1 MLKVKLVHIYTKYNE
16 KLEKGVEGYAYE
28 TPEEQKARK
37 VDDDF
42 VRVKFEGITE
52 VDVLWNGL
60 EIIDEGYLK
69 EREAIKQAYFEQLK
83 TAKNVTHTLGPKGG
97 FRSLELD
104 FEDNGVEV
112 HKVIEDKIL
121 GEEFLEYL
129 NKFSVPVEVIQLE
142 KKTPVRKS
150 KN

>member
-42 VRVKFEGITE
+42 VRVKFEGITD

-60 EIIDEGYLK
+60 EIIDEDYLNEK
-69 EREAIKQAYFEQLK
+69 EARRIAYFAQVS
-83 TAKNVTHTLGPKGG
+83 TAKNVVYTLGPKGG

-104 FEDNGVEV
+104 FVENGVEV
-112 HKVIEDKIL
+112 HKFIEDKVE
-121 GEEFLEYL
+121 GEEFLKALEKYSIPTKL
-129 NKFSVPVEVIQLE
+129 EQLE
-142 KKTPVRKS
+142 KKVPVRKS
-150 KN
+150 K